1 MILLSITTVAS
12 ILCMIF
18 VPKRIPII
26 EIYTTALFATF
37 LAALADLFL
46 DIKFDL
52 YGFFDKGVDWEY
64 IPIFI
69 IIYPAWTFVLV
80 NYYPYYKSFLSKLIY
95 IVIWTLFTAFFEYIA
110 LQSNVFYYNGW
121 KLVYSIL
128 CYPFIYFLLILNV
141 RFIRKCKRDESTV

>member
-1 MILLSITTVAS
+1 MILLSITTVVS

-26 EIYTTALFATF
+26 EIYTTALFVTF

-64 IPIFI
+64 ILIFI
-69 IIYPAWTFVLV
+69 VIYPAWTFVLV
-80 NYYPYYKSFLSKLIY
+80 NY
-95 IVIWTLFTAFFEYIA
+95 
-110 LQSNVFYYNGW
+110 
-121 KLVYSIL
+121 
-128 CYPFIYFLLILNV
+128 
-141 RFIRKCKRDESTV
+141 